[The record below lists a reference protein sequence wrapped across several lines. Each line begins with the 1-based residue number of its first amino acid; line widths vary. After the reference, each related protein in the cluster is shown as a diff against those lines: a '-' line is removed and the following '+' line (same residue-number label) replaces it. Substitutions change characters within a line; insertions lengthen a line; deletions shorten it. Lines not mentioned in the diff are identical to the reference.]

1 MKPIITAAAAAIT
14 LLISCSNTNAGSST
28 DTSAPAPAATPAAVD
43 ELQLPAVPPT
53 LTAPADRAAYIV
65 AHFWDNMDFADTI
78 RSHDANFIEQNFA
91 NFASLFPLVDTDTT
105 LVPAAAALMKRA
117 EADREAYNLLA
128 ETADKYLYDPNSPM
142 LNEAAYIPFLRA
154 ITGSTFIDPA
164 LRARYEAQLAD
175 ATKNL
180 PGTIAADFTITLR
193 GGSTATLHRL
203 CSGARAVLL
212 MFYDPDCDNC
222 AHLISQMKSD
232 PALSAAVT
240 SGNVKIIAV
249 YPDGE
254 ADLFAS
260 GAGKIPAEW
269 TDGMSPDGEI
279 VESELYSIRATPT
292 LYLLDGSA
300 RVVMK
305 DADAAAAV
313 STALGM

>member
-1 MKPIITAAAAAIT
+1 MKPLITAAATIT
-14 LLISCSNTNAGSST
+14 LLISCSNTNAVT
-28 DTSAPAPAATPAAVD
+28 TPTATAAATAAVD

-53 LTAPADRAAYIV
+53 LVTPADRAAYIV
-65 AHFWDNMDFADTI
+65 AHFWDNMDFADTL
-78 RSHDANFIEQNFA
+78 RSHDANFIEQTFA
-91 NFASLFPLVDTDTT
+91 NYASLFPLVDADTT
-105 LVPAAAALMKRA
+105 LTPAAAALMKRA

-154 ITGSTFIDPA
+154 ITGSTFIDSA
-164 LRARYEAQLAD
+164 LRVRYEAQLAD

-180 PGTIAADFTITLR
+180 PGTIAANFTIALR
-193 GGSTATLHRL
+193 DGSTTSLHRL

-232 PALSAAVT
+232 PALSAAVA
-240 SGNVKIIAV
+240 SGKVRILAV

-260 GAGKIPAEW
+260 GAGKIPTEW

-279 VESELYSIRATPT
+279 IESELYSIRATPT

-300 RVVMK
+300 MVVMK
-305 DADAAAAV
+305 DADAATAV
-313 STALGM
+313 ATALDM

>member
-1 MKPIITAAAAAIT
+1 MKPVTAAAAAIT
-14 LLISCSNTNAGSST
+14 LLISCSNTNAVSST
-28 DTSAPAPAATPAAVD
+28 DTPDTTAAAIA

-53 LTAPADRAAYIV
+53 LVTPADRAAYIV

-78 RSHDANFIEQNFA
+78 RSHDTNFIEQNFA
-91 NFASLFPLVDTDTT
+91 NFASLFPLVDADTT
-105 LVPAAAALMKRA
+105 LAPAAAALMKRA
-117 EADREAYNLLA
+117 EADRAAYNLLA

-142 LNEAAYIPFLRA
+142 LDEASYIPFLRA
-154 ITGSTFIDPA
+154 ITASTFIEPA

-180 PGTIAADFTITLR
+180 PGTIAADFTIAR
-193 GGSTATLHRL
+193 RDGSATTLHRL
-203 CSGARAVLL
+203 CRGARAVIL
-212 MFYDPDCDNC
+212 MFYDPDCENC

-232 PALSAAVT
+232 PALSAAVA
-240 SGNVKIIAV
+240 SGKVKIVAI

-254 ADLFAS
+254 ADLFAA

-279 VESELYSIRATPT
+279 VESETYSIRATPT

-313 STALGM
+313 PAALRM